1 MSNRTAVISI
11 HPYHANRIY
20 SGKKRIEFR
29 RRASGLKVFDRLLIY
44 ETRPVSLITGEA
56 IIEAIHVETFDDLC
70 MMEPDFFERNCV
82 ARYLNGSRSPVGLG
96 LAGVLKYKVPIKLSG
111 IGLKRAVS
119 WALLMRVFR
128 V

>member
-111 IGLKRAVS
+111 IGLKRTPQSYQFVGS
-119 WALLMRVFR
+119 
-128 V
+128 